1 MIPGAVHHDES
12 AEARVVAGALSE
24 TGQCVS
30 CLAEST
36 RLTEL
41 AVRGVL
47 ATIMKSRVVDTIE
60 LCDTCKA
67 RRLVYRYRTA
77 AARTTY

>member
-1 MIPGAVHHDES
+1 MNPGAVHHDES
-12 AEARVVAGALSE
+12 TEARVIAGALSE

-36 RLTEL
+36 RLGEL
-41 AVRGVL
+41 TVRGVV
-47 ATIMKSRVVDTIE
+47 ATIMKSRVVNAVE
-60 LCDTCKA
+60 PCGTCKA

-77 AARTTY
+77 GGKTTY